1 MSWRTKLQPASFR
14 GVRFQVEVD
23 DMSAGRRVQVHE
35 YPQRDK
41 PFTEDLGRATRE
53 ISLTAFVIGD
63 NYIADRDALL
73 KVVEEAGAGTLI
85 HPWYGSQQVV
95 VKECRVSHSNREGG
109 MARFNLSFVEAGE
122 LAFPKSG
129 AATAS
134 QVRLSSDSFLS
145 TLASNFG
152 STFSTEGAPD
162 WSVAS
167 SVSALSSGL
176 YQFQSYAAKGRG
188 LMVNPSSILGN
199 VDSLLGNPLALA
211 NSVISMFSGFSS
223 GYSSNADLN
232 NSFTTLTGYASA
244 MPRTV
249 AGTGSTP
256 ARRQESTN
264 NAALE
269 TLMRGAALGNAA
281 AVSSLMPLPVYD
293 DAIAN
298 RNTLTAALDA
308 ESLTAPDTVFTAI
321 TDLRTK
327 VHQDITE
334 RGKGAARMRTVTMP
348 EVRPSLV
355 VAYDLYEDAGRES
368 EIVSRN
374 KVTHPLF
381 VPAEPIKVLSV

>member
-14 GVRFQVEVD
+14 GARFQVEVD
-23 DMSAGRRVQVHE
+23 DLSAGRRVQVHE

-63 NYIADRDALL
+63 NYIAERDALL

-152 STFSTEGAPD
+152 STFSIEGAPD

-188 LMVNPSSILGN
+188 FIVNPSGIIGN
-199 VDSLLGNPLALA
+199 VDSLFGNPLALA
-211 NSVISMFSGFSS
+211 NSVINLFSGFSS
-223 GYSSNADLN
+223 SYTSNADLN
-232 NSFTTLTGYASA
+232 NNFSTLTGYSSA

-256 ARRQESTN
+256 ARQQQSTN

-298 RNTLTAALDA
+298 RNALTAALDA
-308 ESLTAPDTVFTAI
+308 ESLTAPDAVFTAI

-381 VPAEPIKVLSV
+381 VPAEPIKVLSA